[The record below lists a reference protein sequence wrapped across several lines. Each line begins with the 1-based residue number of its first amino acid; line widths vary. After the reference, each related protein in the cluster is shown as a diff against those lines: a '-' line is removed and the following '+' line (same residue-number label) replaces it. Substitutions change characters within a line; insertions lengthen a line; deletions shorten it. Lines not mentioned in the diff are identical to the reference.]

1 MHGMKLFHLLMKSD
15 KGKDIQIHNLLK
27 NFMKTSGTFCWWM
40 FDMTMTERHVSSRV
54 LFIP

>member
-15 KGKDIQIHNLLK
+15 KGKDIQIDNLLK
-27 NFMKTSGTFCWWM
+27 NFMKTSGTFCWWT